1 MVWQLHY
8 TSAESGPT
16 GRAGFQF
23 VAQSPGLPDGLAG
36 AVARHLTYRPPPGAP
51 LSPSRG
57 QILAMPAALGYTPL
71 DHGLDHGP
79 GREPGRGAVLA
90 RCVYLGRD
98 YSGRYGNFLGHAV
111 VLTEDDLVGLR
122 PVEFWRAPLWS
133 DAPAAP
139 GTELPELA
147 ELTPG
152 TSVDPESLGAWLA
165 SGGEDAYRRLAL
177 LLRTVHG
184 ALTRGHGRLVLVT
197 GDVEDVVRWIA
208 VISYSLPWTAS
219 ARLSFLTY
227 SADPASAPQMIVGTT
242 PDVWLPS
249 DIDATVVELDEAPPE
264 AETGRF
270 AGTVVGFW
278 RRMDLD
284 GIDALGEFGDEDPE
298 TVAAL
303 LALCRGDGSVS
314 AAEQS
319 AVAGLIQAASPS
331 PERPSTGQPSMER
344 PSARPPAAERLPT
357 ERPSS
362 PGRSPAGRATVPG
375 WVWAGLGRAA
385 GLMGHELAA
394 AVCAA
399 GPPEAVALCA
409 VRCAALAM
417 RDPSLP
423 PPARPL
429 TVRDARALAP
439 EAAAALGAAR
449 DLAAL
454 AGVVRNA
461 DAAGVPVD
469 ATDVER
475 TVAELV
481 RAGGEGL
488 AEAVGRVPHGL
499 RETVLAGAVT
509 GLEGTSS
516 RIRSR
521 LLTPEVCA
529 LLAVRDWPAAPRTGA
544 EVLRWL
550 VESGRLGRVE
560 ATIALVRLAWPAPGE
575 EPEGKADG
583 ETGGREAAGG
593 KASGDTDGEASGRG
607 AAGGEKA
614 GEPSGG
620 TAEAAGKA
628 IKETAGEAS
637 GDTAGGRDAVLAAIW
652 RDPPDAAE
660 CTLLLR
666 TLGDAMNVSTHLLDL
681 PARVFH
687 RAGLKG
693 PEVEGLAEQVRRSMS
708 GGYPVDDAETA
719 LIASRLAG
727 APTPAEAAR
736 AVDQLTELTREGDR
750 NLAPLARRTAAGA
763 LAGRDPRFRTTVM
776 KRTSERTRRWLV
788 SVWLSARIDRD
799 EQLALLEIAI
809 RLRSDGVVIATL
821 DEWARSHVRNWS
833 LFGSVEARFKRD
845 PELAA
850 GLRELTGPRR
860 RLFGRGE
867 R

>member
-1 MVWQLHY
+1 MAWQLHY

-16 GRAGFQF
+16 GHAGFQF

-71 DHGLDHGP
+71 DHGHD
-79 GREPGRGAVLA
+79 REPGRGAVLA

-111 VLTEDDLVGLR
+111 VLAEDDLVGLR

-133 DAPAAP
+133 DVPAAP

-177 LLRTVHG
+177 LLRTVHE

-208 VISYSLPWTAS
+208 VISYSLPWTVS

-227 SADPASAPQMIVGTT
+227 SADPASAPQIIVGTT

-284 GIDALGEFGDEDPE
+284 GIDALGELGEPGGRDLE
-298 TVAAL
+298 TVATL
-303 LALCRGDGSVS
+303 LALCRGDGPVS
-314 AAEQS
+314 AAEQA
-319 AVAGLIQAASPS
+319 AVAALIASS
-331 PERPSTGQPSMER
+331 G
-344 PSARPPAAERLPT
+344 RPPADGSWAVPPT
-357 ERPSS
+357 PAPAVPSAA
-362 PGRSPAGRATVPG
+362 SPAGRAALPG
-375 WVWAGLGRAA
+375 WVWTGLGRAA

-399 GPPEAVALCA
+399 GPPEAVAPCA
-409 VRCAALAM
+409 VRCATLAM

-429 TVRDARALAP
+429 PVRDARALAP

-449 DLAAL
+449 DLAVL
-454 AGVVRNA
+454 AGVVGAA
-461 DAAGVPVD
+461 DAAGVPLE
-469 ATDVER
+469 AAEVER
-475 TVAELV
+475 AAAELV
-481 RAGGEGL
+481 RAGGGGL
-488 AEAVGRVPHGL
+488 AEAAERVPHDR

-509 GLEGTSS
+509 GLEGASPEV
-516 RIRSR
+516 RSR

-529 LLAVRDWPAAPRTGA
+529 LLATRDWPAAPRTGA
-544 EVLRWL
+544 AVLRWL
-550 VESGRLGRVE
+550 VGSGGLDRVE
-560 ATIALVRLAWPAPGE
+560 ATIALVRLAWPAP
-575 EPEGKADG
+575 DG
-583 ETGGREAAGG
+583 ETGGDTSG
-593 KASGDTDGEASGRG
+593 KTAGDTGGDT
-607 AAGGEKA
+607 GGETGGGA
-614 GEPSGG
+614 GE
-620 TAEAAGKA
+620 TAGKA
-628 IKETAGEAS
+628 VDDAAGE
-637 GDTAGGRDAVLAAIW
+637 RDAVLAALW
-652 RDPPDAAE
+652 RDPPDTAE

-666 TLGDAMNVSTHLLDL
+666 ALGDAMNVSTHLLDL
-681 PARVFH
+681 PARAFH
-687 RAGLKG
+687 RTGLKG
-693 PEVEGLAEQVRRSMS
+693 PEVEALALRVGQGIS

-719 LIASRLAG
+719 LLASRLAG

-736 AVDQLTELTREGDR
+736 AVDRLTELTRHGDR

-763 LAGRDPRFRTTVM
+763 LAGRDPLFRTTVV

-788 SVWLSARIDRD
+788 SAWLAARIDRD
-799 EQLALLEIAI
+799 ERLALLEIAI
-809 RLRSDGVVIATL
+809 RLRSGEVVIAAL
-821 DEWARSHVRNWS
+821 DEWARSHVRNRS
-833 LFGSVEARFKRD
+833 LFGAAEARFKRD

-850 GLRELTGPRR
+850 ALRELAGPRR